1 MRDLIDRINQIIFQS
16 TLSVRRAASGH
27 RAVQR
32 HLRFQSTL
40 SVRRAARSAPS
51 SRDPLPISIHALR
64 EESGRTPHPGSMEI
78 DEFQS
83 TLSVRRAAA
92 TVRRPDRIVDRT
104 FTDNHILPLM
114 LPNNH

>member
-1 MRDLIDRINQIIFQS
+1 MPVGISTPLDRLFQS
-16 TLSVRRAASGH
+16 TLSVRRAAFLDGFEDG
-27 RAVQR
+27 AV
-32 HLRFQSTL
+32 
-40 SVRRAARSAPS
+40 V
-51 SRDPLPISIHALR
+51 ISIHALR
-64 EESGRTPHPGSMEI
+64 EGSGRRPVRATFAESS
-78 DEFQS
+78 FQS